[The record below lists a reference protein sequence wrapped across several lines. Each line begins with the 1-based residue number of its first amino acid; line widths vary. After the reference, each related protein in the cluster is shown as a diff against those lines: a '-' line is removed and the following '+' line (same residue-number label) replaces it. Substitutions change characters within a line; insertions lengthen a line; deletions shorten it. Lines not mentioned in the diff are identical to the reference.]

1 MASDSRES
9 TELNAACIMVLNK
22 SSYAHIELRGGLSLI
37 KDTLIKI
44 SLIRLY
50 CSDDIAVLELQSQ
63 ISYQRERHF
72 DHQSL
77 GCQFYLYIHGGGVEV
92 VLTIDH
98 RSTYPNIF
106 AGKTFNII
114 FMFCITALFNIRRI
128 YEDGENIHVISQ
140 NTWGSFKILGKVIYQ
155 TIPYKKMDLLCL
167 L

>member
-1 MASDSRES
+1 
-9 TELNAACIMVLNK
+9 MVLNK

-37 KDTLIKI
+37 KDTLTKI

-72 DHQSL
+72 DPQSL
-77 GCQFYLYIHGGGVEV
+77 GCQFNLYIHGGRVEV
-92 VLTIDH
+92 VLTVYH
-98 RSTYPNIF
+98 SSTYPNIF

-128 YEDGENIHVISQ
+128 YEDG
-140 NTWGSFKILGKVIYQ
+140 
-155 TIPYKKMDLLCL
+155 
-167 L
+167 